1 MKKFI
6 SIVVILMGVFLVLF
20 LLIQLVPYG
29 RDHTNPAAV
38 MEPKWNSP
46 ETRALLKRACFD
58 CHSNETIWPWYSN
71 VAPVSWLVT
80 YDVNRGRE
88 HLNFSEWNRPQV
100 DSEEIISVIEEGEMP
115 TFQYLSMHST
125 ARLNQAEKQALIQG
139 VRDTFEQ

>member
-1 MKKFI
+1 
-6 SIVVILMGVFLVLF
+6 
-20 LLIQLVPYG
+20 
-29 RDHTNPAAV
+29 
-38 MEPKWNSP
+38 
-46 ETRALLKRACFD
+46 
-58 CHSNETIWPWYSN
+58 
-71 VAPVSWLVT
+71 VT

-115 TFQYLSMHST
+115 PFQYLSMHST